1 MAAMNV
7 GAPRPLCDLYYS
19 PEGDFKEIAEQF
31 TASTFGEGI
40 APSPPFC
47 LAVPHL
53 DSLLLSG

>member
-1 MAAMNV
+1 MNV